1 MKQEDELFDDFLR
14 KKASAANIQF
24 LQTDW
29 EMAQS
34 MINQSRAQKRNN
46 RRFIVLFAF
55 MLLLA
60 TLSAIVF
67 NHILAV
73 DMPETSSY
81 VAITTD
87 TLNKATNPLL
97 ATTQK
102 TQIAASRQK
111 LETKANKNTPNTS
124 SLILIDSNQIQQ
136 KPLVNIKAYKTKSR
150 KPILPLS
157 QQTNFQGAKQ
167 NKLASAAN
175 VNTQTPNDDIASPIE
190 KLALIEEQSFGYSF
204 MQGKELSASQIRLTA
219 CDTCIKKID
228 YRLPKKQKNT
238 ANQHFLIEGG
248 LTYYNPSPNWQDPI
262 DFYVGIRYNRFVS
275 SKLYVSTGLL
285 YNRLHQNQE
294 ERVII
299 ENKYSF
305 GVSTQI
311 QTLKTRRLD
320 YAEIP
325 LYIGYC
331 FSPKHS
337 LQTGISF
344 LYAIESSEILKTTN
358 KDKSEKIEYRNG
370 YRSNSNDIDWQLG
383 VAYQYNIVKNWNANL
398 GVYYGLSTV
407 TGSNQNNGLKLGVS
421 YKF

>member
-1 MKQEDELFDDFLR
+1 M
-14 KKASAANIQF
+14 
-24 LQTDW
+24 
-29 EMAQS
+29 
-34 MINQSRAQKRNN
+34 
-46 RRFIVLFAF
+46 
-55 MLLLA
+55 
-60 TLSAIVF
+60 
-67 NHILAV
+67 
-73 DMPETSSY
+73 
-81 VAITTD
+81 
-87 TLNKATNPLL
+87 
-97 ATTQK
+97 
-102 TQIAASRQK
+102 
-111 LETKANKNTPNTS
+111 
-124 SLILIDSNQIQQ
+124 
-136 KPLVNIKAYKTKSR
+136 
-150 KPILPLS
+150 
-157 QQTNFQGAKQ
+157 
-167 NKLASAAN
+167 
-175 VNTQTPNDDIASPIE
+175 
-190 KLALIEEQSFGYSF
+190 
-204 MQGKELSASQIRLTA
+204 
-219 CDTCIKKID
+219 
-228 YRLPKKQKNT
+228 
-238 ANQHFLIEGG
+238 
-248 LTYYNPSPNWQDPI
+248 
-262 DFYVGIRYNRFVS
+262 
-275 SKLYVSTGLL
+275 
-285 YNRLHQNQE
+285 HQNQE
-294 ERVII
+294 ERIII